1 MLAATVVVAITAVL
15 VLLGLYTL
23 QPNEAAIIQLFG
35 AYRGTT
41 RTPGLRATN
50 PFYTRK
56 KLSLRAR
63 NLNGERL
70 KVNDKRGNPIE
81 IAAVVVWRVD
91 DTAKAFF
98 DVDSYENYVKLQA
111 EAAVRHLASSFA
123 YDDAD
128 RTMPDT
134 AEPTLLASATTVTRA
149 LVTELEE
156 RFEKA
161 GVIVEE
167 ARITH
172 LAYAPEIAQVML
184 RRQQAEAIIAAR
196 TKIVHGAVSMV
207 QMALNELSER
217 RVVELDDE
225 RRGGDGEQLVDGAVR
240 RIGGAARSQHRH
252 AVRLRAAHADD
263 APMTGKKAFLLRLD
277 PAVWDG
283 LERLARAELRSVNA
297 EIEYLLRDALAQR
310 GIKPKSTPAARR
322 TTDSA
327 AASDPL
333 HALEAQEQE
342 RVDREHAEDREPDS
356 RSSSRAPACA

>member
-1 MLAATVVVAITAVL
+1 MVRREDALDGKGEITVSAAATDARKDIHQERPVRTYSGFVALAVGLLLLAIAVWLFYDFVIMLRARAPWSWPAIATPVVTAIAAVL
-15 VLLGLYTL
+15 VLSGLYTL

-50 PFYTRK
+50 PFYTRR

-123 YDDAD
+123 YDEAD
-128 RTMPDT
+128 RAVPDV
-134 AEPTLLASATTVTRA
+134 AEPTLLASASIVTRA
-149 LVTELEE
+149 LVAELEA

-225 RRGGDGEQLVDGAVR
+225 RR
-240 RIGGAARSQHRH
+240 AAMVSNLLTVLCAESEVQP
-252 AVRLRAAHADD
+252 VIN
-263 APMTGKKAFLLRLD
+263 TGTLYA
-277 PAVWDG
+277 
-283 LERLARAELRSVNA
+283 
-297 EIEYLLRDALAQR
+297 
-310 GIKPKSTPAARR
+310 
-322 TTDSA
+322 
-327 AASDPL
+327 
-333 HALEAQEQE
+333 
-342 RVDREHAEDREPDS
+342 
-356 RSSSRAPACA
+356 